1 VRRTAAVPGLHVRLT
16 AAAPGLHA
24 RARSDSERGYG
35 PAGPAL
41 HNVGVHLRFAV
52 TGAFE
57 GRPPR
62 ARSRGRP
69 YEPPHQ
75 RLVPS
80 ADRRNDYRRS
90 DGRNIRRLCAFRI
103 KPVLCLA
110 WMNNFATAS
119 DDRRTRLKR
128 LVARLEQ
135 LPASPDRNRMLSEV
149 RSRAVDLDTGVT
161 PRAMLQVDA
170 PILGPARPPSR
181 RRSADGSH
189 GTADR
194 NSTLGVLERRKL
206 REQSVASRWPGARN
220 ASSR

>member
-1 VRRTAAVPGLHVRLT
+1 
-16 AAAPGLHA
+16 
-24 RARSDSERGYG
+24 
-35 PAGPAL
+35 
-41 HNVGVHLRFAV
+41 
-52 TGAFE
+52 
-57 GRPPR
+57 
-62 ARSRGRP
+62 
-69 YEPPHQ
+69 
-75 RLVPS
+75 
-80 ADRRNDYRRS
+80 
-90 DGRNIRRLCAFRI
+90 
-103 KPVLCLA
+103 
-110 WMNNFATAS
+110 MNNFATAS

-181 RRSADGSH
+181 RRSADASH

-206 REQSVASRWPGARN
+206 REQSVALRWPGARN